1 MMEIKILG
9 SGCKKCQETKA
20 VVDKVIAELGCEAN
34 IEKEEDFAKIASYG
48 VMQTPAVVVN
58 GKVKIVGKVP
68 TPAEVMSVL
77 EP

>member
-20 VVDKVIAELGCEAN
+20 VVERVIAELGMEAHV
-34 IEKEEDFAKIASYG
+34 EKVEDFAKIAAYG
-48 VMQTPAVVVN
+48 VMQTPAVVIN
-58 GKVKIVGKVP
+58 GKVKILGKVP